1 MKCKLTEG
9 PLVEI
14 ISGND
19 FMRVDRHP
27 SKLSARATVLD
38 SYYVCPRCLT
48 RLVDAEHLKT
58 VRCDCGL
65 YVRLLGAAMQISDS
79 PIRKKL

>member
-1 MKCKLTEG
+1 
-9 PLVEI
+9 
-14 ISGND
+14 
-19 FMRVDRHP
+19 
-27 SKLSARATVLD
+27 
-38 SYYVCPRCLT
+38 
-48 RLVDAEHLKT
+48 LVDAEHLKT